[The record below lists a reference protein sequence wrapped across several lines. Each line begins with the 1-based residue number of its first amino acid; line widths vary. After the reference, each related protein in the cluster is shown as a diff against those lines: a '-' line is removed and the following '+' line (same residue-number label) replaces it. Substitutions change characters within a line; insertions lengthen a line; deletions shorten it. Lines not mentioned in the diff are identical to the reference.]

1 MMFYGKKIKAIEKRL
16 AKAEQFEKGVCTVID
31 NYFATNEKKEL
42 KFSTDCVCDKF
53 YHFVMSVDE
62 KLKRLDK
69 IEEENETL
77 KAEIAK
83 ECEEHQQFCETAK
96 KKVYDQQTEIFA
108 KNHEIEALRFEL
120 EDKKTIINSQAKDIE
135 RLAKAKTAT
144 AKGGKK

>member
-1 MMFYGKKIKAIEKRL
+1 MFYGNRIKAIEKRL

-62 KLKRLDK
+62 KLKALAK
-69 IEEENETL
+69 VEEES
-77 KAEIAK
+77 KAKDEIIKAREKEIKEIA
-83 ECEEHQQFCETAK
+83 EERSALQIQL
-96 KKVYDQQTEIFA
+96 IA
-108 KNHEIEALRFEL
+108 KNR
-120 EDKKTIINSQAKDIE
+120 E
-135 RLAKAKTAT
+135 REMAKTTT